1 MEVHELYRSTGVVTR
16 FVAEAERIA
25 DKEGL
30 TLYVESILEPRFASW
45 WKRRGYMLEYPGWN
59 GEGDP
64 TEYSANAWR
73 EVGFDWTI

>member
-45 WKRRGYMLEYPGWN
+45 WKRRGYMLEYPGWP
-59 GEGDP
+59 GIGDP